1 MGPADKKPRHI
12 NVTNGLKCIPQELLF
27 ELALILLFF
36 WWNRVPCEYKNQN
49 LALRVE
55 ESSQKPHYLAVK
67 VLYQGGQ
74 TEIVSIDVAQ
84 VSQNIHI

>member
-1 MGPADKKPRHI
+1 M
-12 NVTNGLKCIPQELLF
+12 LLF
-27 ELALILLFF
+27 VL
-36 WWNRVPCEYKNQN
+36 WNRVPCEYKNQN